1 VLTPQ
6 ISTFFRAIISSSIC
20 DSYNKI
26 MYRSGGIYT
35 LKKMEE
41 EIDLYFF
48 RCYDEDK
55 YDQRRVK
62 MKKILASLM
71 MVGLIFCL
79 GGCNVPWMKQKTEK
93 TKAAKVIQADKVEG
107 TMKGMKLKV
116 GVSNDMAP
124 FSYYDSEQ
132 KKITGFD
139 IDLLDKLSEYLGFEY
154 ELYPMNMK
162 KLEQKIKNKELDL
175 AIAGISITDERQR
188 EFSFTDTYYE
198 TYLQIVVR
206 KDSQITDRKEITEK
220 KVGVVEGTSSA
231 QYAEDYLS
239 EDNKITYY
247 KNITKVWNDLEKGTI
262 DATIYDTTG
271 IQNYMQEHADNTN
284 LSVLNEQL
292 NSEESNYGI
301 MFVKGYK
308 YLDQFNVA
316 LQVLNNDGTYQKLK
330 EQWIKTK
337 E

>member
-1 VLTPQ
+1 
-6 ISTFFRAIISSSIC
+6 
-20 DSYNKI
+20 
-26 MYRSGGIYT
+26 
-35 LKKMEE
+35 
-41 EIDLYFF
+41 
-48 RCYDEDK
+48 
-55 YDQRRVK
+55 

-93 TKAAKVIQADKVEG
+93 TKATKVIQADKVEG

-162 KLEQKIKNKELDL
+162 KLEQKIKNEELDL

-308 YLDQFNVA
+308 YLDQFNFLSYFPDFPSA
-316 LQVLNNDGTYQKLK
+316 FLSYGS
-330 EQWIKTK
+330 
-337 E
+337 

>member
-1 VLTPQ
+1 
-6 ISTFFRAIISSSIC
+6 
-20 DSYNKI
+20 
-26 MYRSGGIYT
+26 
-35 LKKMEE
+35 
-41 EIDLYFF
+41 
-48 RCYDEDK
+48 
-55 YDQRRVK
+55 

-188 EFSFTDTYYE
+188 DYSFTDIYYV
-198 TYLQIVVR
+198 TYLQIVVN
-206 KDSQITDRKEITEK
+206 KNADITDRKDVKNMTI
-220 KVGVVEGTSSA
+220 GVVEGTSSEEYA
-231 QYAEDYLS
+231 KEYLAEDG
-239 EDNKITYY
+239 NKIKVY
-247 KNITKVWNDLEKGTI
+247 KTAEEVFENLEADKI
-262 DATIYDTTG
+262 EATIYDASG
-271 IQNYMQEHADNTN
+271 IQSYMNTHKDTTN
-284 LSVLNEQL
+284 LEVLDEQL

-301 MFVKGYK
+301 MFAKGYK

-316 LQVLNNDGTYQKLK
+316 LQVLNNDGSYQKIK

>member
-1 VLTPQ
+1 
-6 ISTFFRAIISSSIC
+6 
-20 DSYNKI
+20 
-26 MYRSGGIYT
+26 
-35 LKKMEE
+35 
-41 EIDLYFF
+41 
-48 RCYDEDK
+48 
-55 YDQRRVK
+55 

-79 GGCNVPWMKQKTEK
+79 GGCNVPWTKQKTEK

-188 EFSFTDTYYE
+188 EFAFTDTYYE

-220 KVGVVEGTSSA
+220 KIGVVEGTSSA

-247 KNITKVWNDLEKGTI
+247 KNITKVWKDLEKGTI

-301 MFVKGYK
+301 MFLKGYK

>member
-1 VLTPQ
+1 
-6 ISTFFRAIISSSIC
+6 
-20 DSYNKI
+20 
-26 MYRSGGIYT
+26 
-35 LKKMEE
+35 
-41 EIDLYFF
+41 
-48 RCYDEDK
+48 
-55 YDQRRVK
+55 

-220 KVGVVEGTSSA
+220 K
-231 QYAEDYLS
+231 
-239 EDNKITYY
+239 ITYY

-271 IQNYMQEHADNTN
+271 IQNYMKEHADNTN

>member
-1 VLTPQ
+1 
-6 ISTFFRAIISSSIC
+6 
-20 DSYNKI
+20 
-26 MYRSGGIYT
+26 
-35 LKKMEE
+35 
-41 EIDLYFF
+41 
-48 RCYDEDK
+48 
-55 YDQRRVK
+55 

-79 GGCNVPWMKQKTEK
+79 GGCNVPWTKQKTEK

-132 KKITGFD
+132 KKITGID

-188 EFSFTDTYYE
+188 EFAFTDTYYE

-220 KVGVVEGTSSA
+220 KIGVVEGTSSA

-247 KNITKVWNDLEKGTI
+247 KNITKVWKDLEKGTI
-262 DATIYDTTG
+262 DATIHDTTG
-271 IQNYMQEHADNTN
+271 IQNYMKEHADDTN

-301 MFVKGYK
+301 MFTKGYK